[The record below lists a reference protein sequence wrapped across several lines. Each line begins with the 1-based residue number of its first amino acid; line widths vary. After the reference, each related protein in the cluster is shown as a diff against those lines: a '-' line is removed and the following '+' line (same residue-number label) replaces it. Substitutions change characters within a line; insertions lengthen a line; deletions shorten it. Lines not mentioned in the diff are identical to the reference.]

1 MDVSENQSSPM
12 SLEGGNSNI
21 EEQSK
26 LHVQFPK
33 ELLIVDERKINN
45 ANATSN
51 SVEEGFNADNMVVS
65 IDIVYL
71 ENFPA

>member
-12 SLEGGNSNI
+12 SLEGGNLNI

-33 ELLIVDERKINN
+33 ELRIADERKNKHCKCHKQ
-45 ANATSN
+45 
-51 SVEEGFNADNMVVS
+51 FR
-65 IDIVYL
+65 
-71 ENFPA
+71 